1 MIFLYGFPGGASGK
15 KKKSACQGRRHK
27 RCRFNPW
34 VGKIPLE
41 KEMATHSGILTR
53 EIPWTEE
60 PGGVWSV
67 GPQRL
72 SSTARGSQTP
82 SCIYFMITLYSTPE

>member
-1 MIFLYGFPGGASGK
+1 MASPVVLVVK
-15 KKKSACQGRRHK
+15 KKKKNLPAKAGDT
-27 RCRFNPW
+27 RCKFNPW

-41 KEMATHSGILTR
+41 KEMATHSGVLGR

-67 GPQRL
+67 GPQRV
-72 SSTARGSQTP
+72 GHD
-82 SCIYFMITLYSTPE
+82 